1 MMRSISFIFG
11 AIIFAGVLAGCVCC
25 KYGWCPAGERGK
37 TMDALIAAR
46 QKILDGKAG
55 CVIIKKGK
63 IIHDE
68 NGRGIAPIL
77 DIYRQHP
84 DKMKNAYLVDKVI
97 GKAAAMVAICGK
109 VKFVH
114 AELICDSAVEI
125 LEKHHIDVTYTK
137 RVKDILNR
145 RRDGLCPMEK
155 TVLNISDPATG
166 VTALEAAVA
175 KMQAAAGK

>member
-1 MMRSISFIFG
+1 MKH
-11 AIIFAGVLAGCVCC
+11 IIFAIVCALLFTGCVKCMTGRCADCC
-25 KYGWCPAGERGK
+25 GKKYAGELNDAIK
-37 TMDALIAAR
+37 TAREKIAA
-46 QKILDGKAG
+46 GTAG
-55 CVIIKKGK
+55 CVIIKNGK

-68 NGRGIAPIL
+68 NGRGISPIL

-84 DKMKNAYLVDKVI
+84 DKMKDSFLVDKVI

-109 VKFVH
+109 VKYVH

-125 LEKHHIDVTYTK
+125 LKKHNTAVTYTK

-155 TVLNISDPATG
+155 TVLNISCPAKG

-175 KMQAAAGK
+175 KMKAQK

>member
-1 MMRSISFIFG
+1 MIKTVLFSLCALIIS
-11 AIIFAGVLAGCVCC
+11 GVLTGCFCC
-25 KYGWCPAGERGK
+25 KYGHCPAGKNRK
-37 TMDALIAAR
+37 NLDAAEAAR
-46 QKILDGKAG
+46 KKILDGKAG
-55 CVIIKKGK
+55 CVIVKNGK

-84 DKMKNAYLVDKVI
+84 NKMKDAYLVDKVI

-109 VKFVH
+109 VKYVH

-125 LEKHHIDVTYTK
+125 LKKHNIEVTWTK

-155 TVLNISDPATG
+155 TVLNISDPTSG

-175 KMQAAAGK
+175 KMKAAAAR

>member
-1 MMRSISFIFG
+1 MLRSIWFVVAAVVI
-11 AIIFAGVLAGCVCC
+11 AVVFAGCFCC
-25 KYGWCPAGERGK
+25 MDGECTAAKERK
-37 TMDALIAAR
+37 THVAIEDAR
-46 QKILDGKAG
+46 QKILAGKAG
-55 CVIIKKGK
+55 CVIIKDGK

-84 DKMKNAYLVDKVI
+84 DKMKDSILVDKVI

-109 VKFVH
+109 VKYVH

-125 LEKHHIDVTYTK
+125 LKKHHVEVSYTT

-145 RRDGLCPMEK
+145 RRNGLCPMEQ
-155 TVLNISDPATG
+155 TVLNIADPTAG

-175 KMQAAAGK
+175 KMKSARK

>member
-1 MMRSISFIFG
+1 MKHFIF
-11 AIIFAGVLAGCVCC
+11 AIICMLLFTGCVKCMTGRCADCC
-25 KYGWCPAGERGK
+25 AEKYVEELNDSIK
-37 TMDALIAAR
+37 TAR

-55 CVIIKKGK
+55 CIIIKNGK

-68 NGRGIAPIL
+68 NGRGISPIL

-84 DKMKNAYLVDKVI
+84 DKMKDSFLVDKVI

-125 LEKHHIDVTYTK
+125 LEKHNIKVTYTK

-155 TVLNISDPATG
+155 TVLNISDPASG

-175 KMQAAAGK
+175 KMKAAGTK

>member
-11 AIIFAGVLAGCVCC
+11 AIIFAGVLTGCVCC
-25 KYGWCPAGERGK
+25 KLGWCPAGERGK

-125 LEKHHIDVTYTK
+125 LEKHNIEVTYTK

-155 TVLNISDPATG
+155 TVLNISDPAAG

-175 KMQAAAGK
+175 KMRSAAGK

>member
-1 MMRSISFIFG
+1 MKHFIF
-11 AIIFAGVLAGCVCC
+11 AIICMLLFTGCVKCMTGRCADCC
-25 KYGWCPAGERGK
+25 AEKYVKELNDSIK
-37 TMDALIAAR
+37 TAR

-55 CVIIKKGK
+55 CVIIKNGK
-63 IIHDE
+63 I
-68 NGRGIAPIL
+68 IL

-84 DKMKNAYLVDKVI
+84 DKMKDSLLVDKVI

-125 LEKHHIDVTYTK
+125 LEKHNIKVTYTK
-137 RVKDILNR
+137 RVRDILNR

-155 TVLNISDPATG
+155 TVLHISDPASG

-175 KMQAAAGK
+175 KMKR

>member
-1 MMRSISFIFG
+1 MLRSILFIFS
-11 AIIFAGVLAGCVCC
+11 AIIAAGVLTGCFCC

-37 TMDALIAAR
+37 NLDALFAAR

-84 DKMKNAYLVDKVI
+84 DKMKDAYLVDKVI

-109 VKFVH
+109 VEYVH

-125 LEKHHIDVTYTK
+125 LEKHNIEVTYTK

-145 RRDGLCPMEK
+145 RRNGLCPMEK
-155 TVLNISDPATG
+155 TVLNISDPASG

-175 KMQAAAGK
+175 KMRSAAGR

>member
-125 LEKHHIDVTYTK
+125 LEKHNIEVTYTK

-155 TVLNISDPATG
+155 TVLNISDPAAG

-175 KMQAAAGK
+175 KMRSAAGK

>member
-1 MMRSISFIFG
+1 MKHFIF
-11 AIIFAGVLAGCVCC
+11 AIICMLLFTGCVKCMTGRCADCC
-25 KYGWCPAGERGK
+25 AEKYVEELNDSIKTARKKITAG
-37 TMDALIAAR
+37 T
-46 QKILDGKAG
+46 AG
-55 CVIIKKGK
+55 CVIIKNGK

-84 DKMKNAYLVDKVI
+84 DKMKDAYLVDKVI

-137 RVKDILNR
+137 RVKNILNR

-155 TVLNISDPATG
+155 TILNISDPAAG

-175 KMQAAAGK
+175 KMKAAGTK

>member
-1 MMRSISFIFG
+1 MSRSIFVLFAAV
-11 AIIFAGVLAGCVCC
+11 AIAVVFTGCFCC
-25 KYGWCPAGERGK
+25 IHGGCPAGEGRK
-37 TMDALIAAR
+37 KCAAIDAAR
-46 QKILDGKAG
+46 QKILAGNAG
-55 CVIIKKGK
+55 CVIIKAGK
-63 IIHDE
+63 IVHDE

-84 DKMKNAYLVDKVI
+84 DKMKDSVLVDKVI

-109 VKFVH
+109 VKYVH

-125 LEKHHIDVTYTK
+125 LKKHHIAVSYTT

-145 RRDGLCPMEK
+145 RRNGLCPMEQ
-155 TVLNISDPATG
+155 TVLNISDPAAG

-175 KMQAAAGK
+175 RMNAAQKK

>member
-1 MMRSISFIFG
+1 MLRSILLILG
-11 AIIFAGVLAGCVCC
+11 AVIIAGVFTGCACC
-25 KYGWCPAGERGK
+25 KFGRCSAGDAK
-37 TMDALIAAR
+37 ITMETLLAAR

-55 CVIIKKGK
+55 CVIVKGDK

-77 DIYRQHP
+77 DIYRQYP
-84 DKMKNAYLVDKVI
+84 DKMKDAYLLDKVI

-125 LEKHHIDVTYTK
+125 LEKHNIKVTYTK

-155 TVLNISDPATG
+155 TVLHISDPASG

-175 KMQAAAGK
+175 KMKR

>member
-1 MMRSISFIFG
+1 MLRFVLMM
-11 AIIFAGVLAGCVCC
+11 FAVVIGVGVLTGCFCC
-25 KYGWCPAGERGK
+25 KYGSCPAAKETERHAVQ
-37 TMDALIAAR
+37 DAR

-55 CVIIKKGK
+55 CVIIKYGE
-63 IIHDE
+63 IVHDE

-84 DKMKNAYLVDKVI
+84 DKMKGAFLVDKVI

-109 VKFVH
+109 VKAVH

-125 LEKHHIDVTYTK
+125 LTRHGIAVTYTK

-155 TVLNISDPATG
+155 TVLNISDPAAG
-166 VTALEAAVA
+166 VKALEVAV
-175 KMQAAAGK
+175 QQLRSTVR

>member
-1 MMRSISFIFG
+1 MLRSILLILGAVIIAGIFT
-11 AIIFAGVLAGCVCC
+11 GCACC
-25 KYGWCPAGERGK
+25 KGGWCPAGEN
-37 TMDALIAAR
+37 TINMDAIIAAR

-55 CVIIKKGK
+55 CVIIKNNK

-68 NGRGIAPIL
+68 NGRGISPIL

-84 DKMKNAYLVDKVI
+84 DKMKDAYLMDKVI

-125 LEKHHIDVTYTK
+125 LEKHNIKVTYTK

-155 TVLNISDPATG
+155 TVLNISCPAQG

-175 KMQAAAGK
+175 KMKAQR